1 MSMHDLEN
9 MNKMNLEAIARKII
23 GFFLAIASIGLTAL
37 VFVLITRHKD
47 EADSPAD
54 PHGFGGQE

>member
-1 MSMHDLEN
+1 
-9 MNKMNLEAIARKII
+9 MNKMSLEAIARKII
-23 GFFLAIASIGLTAL
+23 GFILAIASIGLTAL

-47 EADSPAD
+47 EAGSPAD